1 MKKIKFF
8 ILLTIIISVFLL
20 PGCRLTETTGSP
32 TEKDLSKKKLCWGL
46 KRNEK
51 AAPDINPGEAEILS
65 AYNGVYLGDTKTK
78 SLYLTFDEG
87 YENGYTAKILD
98 TLKKHNVPACF
109 FVTGPYLKKESD
121 LILRMVEEGHD
132 VGNHTVNHPSM
143 PSLSESEIEYELIE
157 LDRYFYETTGKT
169 MKFLRPPMGEH
180 SEKSMYFSNKL
191 GYKTVFWSIAYE
203 DWNVDKQP
211 SVDYVI
217 NSVMDNLHSGAIIL
231 MHAVSSANTEALESV
246 ILEAKKQGYTFK
258 SLTTLDFCN

>member
-1 MKKIKFF
+1 MKKGKF
-8 ILLTIIISVFLL
+8 LISVLVILSVISFSACGLK
-20 PGCRLTETTGSP
+20 ETTGSLSD
-32 TEKDLSKKKLCWGL
+32 KNLSKKKMSWGL
-46 KRNEK
+46 KKNEGK
-51 AAPDINPGEAEILS
+51 APDINPGENELLA
-65 AYNGVYLGDTKTK
+65 AYDGIYLGDTSTK
-78 SLYLTFDEG
+78 SIYLTFDEG
-87 YENGYTAKILD
+87 YENGYTSQILD

-109 FVTGPYLKKESD
+109 FVTGPYLEKETE

-143 PSLSESEIEYELIE
+143 SSLTEEELELELIE
-157 LDRYFYETTGKT
+157 LERVFFETTGKT

-180 SEKSMYFSNKL
+180 SEKSMYVSKKL

-217 NSVMDNLHSGAIIL
+217 KSVMDNLHPGAIIL

-246 ILEAKKQGYTFK
+246 ILKAKKQGYTFK
-258 SLTTLDFCN
+258 SLTTLDF